1 MGRAVRE
8 SLTTPAESTTN
19 LTLQTLLREGPL
31 LRISACGAGGAGDVV
46 NYTPKAWQQ
55 SGRSRCFTSVRV
67 GRAVRETLSTTHLR
81 RGSRVG
87 GAAASHQC
95 VWGGRRRRPPA
106 DTTSLTLQTLLRE
119 GPLLRISACGAGGA
133 GEPSNTSR
141 KHYKPYFTNLAAGGA
156 AASHQCVWGMRCGR
170 ARRHN
175 QQTLQTLL

>member
-1 MGRAVRE
+1 MLVMLLGLRLIVL
-8 SLTTPAESTTN
+8 SST
-19 LTLQTLLREGPL
+19 LP
-31 LRISACGAGGAGDVV
+31 S
-46 NYTPKAWQQ
+46 Q
-55 SGRSRCFTSVRV
+55 SGLTHPRDGTSAGSVRV

-106 DTTSLTLQTLLRE
+106 DTTSRTLQTLLRE